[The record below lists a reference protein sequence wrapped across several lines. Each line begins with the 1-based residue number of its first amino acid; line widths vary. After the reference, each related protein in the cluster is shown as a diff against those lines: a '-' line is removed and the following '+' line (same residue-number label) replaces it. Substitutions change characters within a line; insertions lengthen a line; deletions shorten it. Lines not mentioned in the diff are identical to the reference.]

1 MHLARPE
8 HVAAVR
14 SLLGRSPVVLL
25 LGPRQVGKSTLAREV
40 ARAFRTVTTFDLES
54 PPDERRLSEPSQA
67 LSPLRGLVVIDE
79 IQTRPDL
86 FAILRVL
93 ADRPRTPARFLLLGS
108 AAPDLLQRGAE
119 TLAGR
124 VAFHELTGFDLS
136 EAGSKS
142 VRKLWL
148 RGGFPPS
155 YTARTLA
162 TSAAWRRDFVRTFLE
177 RDIPQLGVTIPTNA
191 LRRFWSMLAHVHGQV
206 THWSELGRA
215 LAVADTTVRR
225 YLDVLVSALVVTELR
240 PWHENISKRQ
250 VKAPKVYVKDSGL
263 LHTLLDVETQEA
275 LDGHAKVG
283 ASWEGFCVEQVIARL
298 GARRDQTYFW
308 ATHAGAELDLLL
320 IARGKRR
327 GFEMKYSDA
336 PFVTPSM
343 RAALLDLRLD
353 SLDVIHAGKDTY
365 PLADRVRA
373 VALERITRD
382 L

>member
-1 MHLARPE
+1 MHVPRAAHL
-8 HVAAVR
+8 AAVR
-14 SLLGRSPVVLL
+14 GLLRRSPVVVL
-25 LGPRQVGKSTLAREV
+25 LGPRQVGKSTLAREI
-40 ARAFRTVTTFDLES
+40 AGALRKATTFDLEN
-54 PPDERRLSEPSQA
+54 PPDERRLAEPGQA
-67 LSPLRGLVVIDE
+67 LAPLRGLVVIDE

-86 FAILRVL
+86 FSVLRVL

-108 AAPDLLQRGAE
+108 AAPDLLQRGSE

-136 EAGSKS
+136 EVGANAT
-142 VRKLWL
+142 KLWL

-155 YTARTLA
+155 FTAKTLA

-177 RDIPQLGVTIPTNA
+177 RDIPQLGITIPTNA

-206 THWSELGRA
+206 THWSELGRS

-263 LHTLLDVETQEA
+263 LHTLLDVETREQ

-308 ATHAGAELDLLL
+308 ATHAGAELDLLVV
-320 IARGKRR
+320 AGGKRR

-336 PFVTPSM
+336 PSVTPSM

-353 SLDVIHAGKDTY
+353 SLDVIHSGKETY

-373 VALERITRD
+373 VALERITLD

>member
-1 MHLARPE
+1 
-8 HVAAVR
+8 
-14 SLLGRSPVVLL
+14 
-25 LGPRQVGKSTLAREV
+25 
-40 ARAFRTVTTFDLES
+40 
-54 PPDERRLSEPSQA
+54 
-67 LSPLRGLVVIDE
+67 
-79 IQTRPDL
+79 
-86 FAILRVL
+86 
-93 ADRPRTPARFLLLGS
+93 
-108 AAPDLLQRGAE
+108 LLQRGSE

-136 EAGSKS
+136 EVGANAM
-142 VRKLWL
+142 KLWL

-155 YTARTLA
+155 FTAKTLA

-177 RDIPQLGVTIPTNA
+177 RDIPQLGITIPTNA

-206 THWSELGRA
+206 THWSELGRS

-263 LHTLLDVETQEA
+263 LHTLLDVETREQ

-308 ATHAGAELDLLL
+308 ATHAGAELDLLVV
-320 IARGKRR
+320 AGGKRR

-336 PFVTPSM
+336 PSVTPSM

-353 SLDVIHAGKDTY
+353 SLDVIHSGKETY

-373 VALERITRD
+373 VALERITVD

>member
-1 MHLARPE
+1 MHVPRAAHL
-8 HVAAVR
+8 AAVR
-14 SLLGRSPVVLL
+14 GLLRRSPVVVL
-25 LGPRQVGKSTLAREV
+25 LGPRQVGKSTLAREI
-40 ARAFRTVTTFDLES
+40 AGAFRKATTFDLEN
-54 PPDERRLSEPSQA
+54 PPDERRLAEPGQA
-67 LSPLRGLVVIDE
+67 LAPLRGLVVIDE

-86 FAILRVL
+86 FSVLRVL

-108 AAPDLLQRGAE
+108 AAPDLLQRGSE

-136 EAGSKS
+136 EVGANAT
-142 VRKLWL
+142 KLWL

-155 YTARTLA
+155 FTAKTLA

-177 RDIPQLGVTIPTNA
+177 RDIPQLGITIPTNA

-206 THWSELGRA
+206 THWSELGRS

-263 LHTLLDVETQEA
+263 LHTLLDVETREQ

-308 ATHAGAELDLLL
+308 ATHAGAELDLLVV
-320 IARGKRR
+320 AGGKRR

-336 PFVTPSM
+336 PSVTPSM

-353 SLDVIHAGKDTY
+353 SLDVIHSGKETY

-373 VALERITRD
+373 VALERITLD

>member
-1 MHLARPE
+1 VPRAAHL
-8 HVAAVR
+8 AAVR
-14 SLLGRSPVVLL
+14 GLLRRSPVVVL
-25 LGPRQVGKSTLAREV
+25 LGPRQVGKSTLAREI
-40 ARAFRTVTTFDLES
+40 AGALRKATTFDLEN
-54 PPDERRLSEPSQA
+54 PPDERRLAEPGQA
-67 LSPLRGLVVIDE
+67 LAPLRGLVVIDE

-86 FAILRVL
+86 FSVLRVL

-108 AAPDLLQRGAE
+108 AAPDLLQRGSE

-136 EAGSKS
+136 EVGANAT
-142 VRKLWL
+142 KLWL

-155 YTARTLA
+155 FTAKTLA

-177 RDIPQLGVTIPTNA
+177 RDIPQLGITIPTNA

-206 THWSELGRA
+206 THWSELGRS

-263 LHTLLDVETQEA
+263 LHTLLDVETREQ

-308 ATHAGAELDLLL
+308 ATHAGAELDLLVV
-320 IARGKRR
+320 AGGKRR

-336 PFVTPSM
+336 PSVTPSM

-353 SLDVIHAGKDTY
+353 SLDVIHSGKETY

-373 VALERITRD
+373 VALERITLD

>member
-1 MHLARPE
+1 VPRAAHL
-8 HVAAVR
+8 AAVR
-14 SLLGRSPVVLL
+14 GLLRRSPVVVL
-25 LGPRQVGKSTLAREV
+25 LGPRQVGKSTLAREI
-40 ARAFRTVTTFDLES
+40 AGAFRKATTFDLEN
-54 PPDERRLSEPSQA
+54 PPDERRLAEPGQA
-67 LSPLRGLVVIDE
+67 LAPLRGLVVIDE

-86 FAILRVL
+86 FSVLRVL

-108 AAPDLLQRGAE
+108 AAPDLLQRGSE

-136 EAGSKS
+136 EVGANAT
-142 VRKLWL
+142 KLWL

-155 YTARTLA
+155 FTAKTLA

-177 RDIPQLGVTIPTNA
+177 RDIPQLGITIPTNA

-206 THWSELGRA
+206 THWSELGRS

-263 LHTLLDVETQEA
+263 LHTLLDVETREQ

-308 ATHAGAELDLLL
+308 ATHAGAELDLLVV
-320 IARGKRR
+320 AGGKRR

-336 PFVTPSM
+336 PSVTPSM

-353 SLDVIHAGKDTY
+353 SLDVIHSGKETY

-373 VALERITRD
+373 VALERITLD